1 VFSEGVDLRGN
12 RLVGAAVVGVGLAQL
27 NHESDLIKDYY
38 NETIGRGFDYAY
50 QIPGMNKVL
59 QAVGRVIRGESDRG
73 VVLLIEERFSADRY
87 RALFPTHWNHAKTV
101 KSTDDISR
109 EVAGFWRNS

>member
-1 VFSEGVDLRGN
+1 
-12 RLVGAAVVGVGLAQL
+12 
-27 NHESDLIKDYY
+27 
-38 NETIGRGFDYAY
+38 GFDYAY